1 MAIDFNILYING
13 TPEEKKALSIASSQ
27 LCSYTDICHSCIEA
41 AEFREDIRKGD
52 CMILGT
58 EKTNPYVARLSRDGY
73 ISPCDRPEG
82 FTVKFM
88 PNPYCSG
95 KYILAVASKND
106 PRGVLYGTAELFYNV
121 LPDKKNRHNH
131 CPYFYELFKKD
142 VPEPFEYTSS
152 PACKHRGLW
161 TWGHVIF
168 DYKRYIDRMVT
179 MKMNSL
185 VIWNDYPPVN
195 LKEVIDYAHSCG
207 INIYAG
213 YAWGWDNT
221 KIHLS
226 KEILSQL
233 RVKIVKEYQE
243 KYQNYELDGIYFQSF
258 TETTKDELDG
268 LNIAQEV
275 TELVNDVSAVLL
287 EKEPELKLLFGLHA
301 TSVRNK
307 LDIIKRVDKRVYIIW
322 EDMGAFPFA
331 YVPQRVENFDK
342 TDSFTKTIATLR
354 GTDDRFGA
362 VTKGLVCLDW
372 IKFIHQKG
380 PYVMGEATPEYV
392 KRRFETKK
400 DIWKYTSAYWLK
412 NLSFAKKGI
421 ASMLK
426 ANSESFI
433 VGLVE
438 DALIEEALPLP
449 VALYGELLWDPE
461 ADEGE
466 LLTKCAQREDVYS
479 I

>member
-1 MAIDFNILYING
+1 MALEFNIIYASDA
-13 TPEEKKALSIASSQ
+13 PEEKKALKIASSQ
-27 LCSYTDICHSCIEA
+27 LCSYTELCHNCIKA
-41 AEFREDIRKGD
+41 DEFNEENLKKDLF
-52 CMILGT
+52 ILGT
-58 EKTNPYVARLSRDGY
+58 QRDNPYIARLVKDGY
-73 ISPCDRPEG
+73 LNPCDKKEG
-82 FTVKFM
+82 FSIKFM
-88 PNPYCSG
+88 KNPYSPEAF
-95 KYILAVASKND
+95 ILAIASKDD
-106 PRGVLYGTAELFYNV
+106 PRGVLYGTVELFYNV

-142 VPEPFEYTSS
+142 IPEPFELSS
-152 PACKHRGLW
+152 APACKHRGLW

-207 INIYAG
+207 IAIYAG

-221 KIHLS
+221 KIHIS

-243 KYQNYELDGIYFQSF
+243 KYQSFDLDGIYFQSF

-275 TELVNDVSAVLL
+275 TNLVNDVSAVLL

-301 TSVRNK
+301 TSVKTK
-307 LDIIKRVDKRVYIIW
+307 LDVINKVDKRVYIIW

-331 YVPQRVENFDK
+331 YVPQKVEDFPE
-342 TDSFTKTIATLR
+342 TTEFTKAIASLR
-354 GTDDRFGA
+354 GNKERFGA

-380 PYVMGEATPEYV
+380 PFVMGEATAEYI

-400 DIWKYTSAYWLK
+400 DIWKYTSAYWLQ
-412 NLSFAKKGI
+412 NASFAKKAI
-421 ASMLK
+421 AAMLEE
-426 ANSESFI
+426 NPESFI

-449 VALYGELLWDPE
+449 VALYGELLWNPHG
-461 ADEGE
+461 DEGE